1 MFAGYFTLPL
11 LVHANAKHVHACEL
25 NPDSVEALQRGLVA
39 NGVANR
45 CTVHPGDNQLSAPKL
60 AGTCDRVHL
69 GLIPSSE
76 LAWPLACDALRR
88 DKPGMLH
95 VHANVNRAQIDEW
108 AERLK
113 VELAGLLRGTPAS
126 STPSIEAMHPDQ
138 RASWEAAAAAA
149 KAARAKSHEAHGD
162 SICDEQWTV
171 EVLHVELVKWYAPK
185 IRHVVA
191 DVRCTPP
198 GLAKAN
204 SADPGQKSAKEPS
217 PA

>member
-1 MFAGYFTLPL
+1 
-11 LVHANAKHVHACEL
+11 VHANAKHVHACEL
-25 NPDSVEALQRGLVA
+25 NPDSVEALRRGLVA
-39 NGVANR
+39 NGVVDR
-45 CTVHPGDNQLSAPKL
+45 CTVHSGDNQLSAPKL

-113 VELAGLLRGTPAS
+113 VELASLLGGTPAPS
-126 STPSIEAMHPDQ
+126 SPSLEAMHPDQ

-149 KAARAKSHEAHGD
+149 AAARVKSHEDCGG
-162 SICDEQWTV
+162 SKCDERWTV

-198 GLAKAN
+198 GVAKARPE
-204 SADPGQKSAKEPS
+204 PGQQPAGEGSSA
-217 PA
+217 